1 MEETQS
7 VLRRAVLSEQ
17 TWAEVLDR
25 FDRAGLTIDEFCSRE
40 GISRSSL
47 TRRRTLRNKQRGIA
61 SPLRTNK
68 VAPTTVPKAAF
79 VDLGDLAGVHGS
91 GNGAMELRIEL
102 GSGMSLHLVRR

>member
-47 TRRRTLRNKQRGIA
+47 ARRRTLRNKQRGIA

-68 VAPTTVPKAAF
+68 VAPTVIPPISTGPKSRTVMQPWPSAA
-79 VDLGDLAGVHGS
+79 LG
-91 GNGAMELRIEL
+91 
-102 GSGMSLHLVRR
+102 